1 MMHSKIF
8 ISSILIWLLE
18 FSLADFIV
26 MQYMKRVG
34 EREDDLFEQ

>member
-1 MMHSKIF
+1 MRSKIY
-8 ISSILIWLLE
+8 IQYPIWVLE

-26 MQYMKRVG
+26 MQYKKRVG

>member
-1 MMHSKIF
+1 MRSKIY
-8 ISSILIWLLE
+8 ISSILIWILE

-26 MQYMKRVG
+26 MQYKKRVG